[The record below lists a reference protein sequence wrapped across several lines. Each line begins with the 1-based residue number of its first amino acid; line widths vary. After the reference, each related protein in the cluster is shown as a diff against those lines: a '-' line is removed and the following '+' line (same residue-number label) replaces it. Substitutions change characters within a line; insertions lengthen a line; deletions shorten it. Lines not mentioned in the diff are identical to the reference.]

1 MTRFSQYL
9 AVLASTNKLT
19 SGIQWLFYPGMLS
32 ESTLKWWGD
41 FGTRAAAHEG
51 IDITFYRTLDHQMHH
66 LAAGAC
72 VPAWSAGTVINVCED
87 FLGQSLVVAVA
98 GDPSAPTRMLE
109 VFSHLT
115 PSRGIAPGTPV
126 GPGQVI
132 ARLADTRA
140 RGSALLPH
148 LHLSCIEVD
157 ARIPAH
163 VLNWSFFPV
172 RENLTMINPVFA

>member
-9 AVLASTNKLT
+9 RVLASTNGLAA
-19 SGIQWLFYPGMLS
+19 GIEWLFYPGMLS

-41 FGTRAAAHEG
+41 LKKRAAAHEG
-51 IDITFYRTLDHQMHH
+51 IDITFYRTRDQQIHH
-66 LAAGAC
+66 LAAGAT

-87 FLGQSLVVAVA
+87 FLGQSLVVAPV
-98 GDPSAPTRMLE
+98 GNLSGPTRMLE

-115 PSRGIAPGTPV
+115 PCKGIAPGIPV
-126 GPGQVI
+126 KQGQVI

-140 RGSALLPH
+140 RGSVLLPH
-148 LHLSCIEVD
+148 LHLSCIEVESH
-157 ARIPAH
+157 IPAH

-172 RENLTMINPVFA
+172 RENLSVINPVFA